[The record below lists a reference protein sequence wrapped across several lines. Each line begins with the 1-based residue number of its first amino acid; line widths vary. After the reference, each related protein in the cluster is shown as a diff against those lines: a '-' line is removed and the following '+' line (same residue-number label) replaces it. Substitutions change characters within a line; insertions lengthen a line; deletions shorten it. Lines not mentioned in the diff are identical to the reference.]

1 MSAAVY
7 SNTNKEETKVGSAVR
22 RLTLVNFRNYKYL
35 RLNLAQPFV
44 ILSGENGSGKTN
56 VLEAVSFLSQGRG
69 LRNAK
74 LSEIKTFDFLA
85 DKQKTPVFINN
96 SGWAVSAQIEK
107 AGEEFNLGT
116 AVESVMKET
125 DFNEAKEVERRIVQ
139 INNQKLSSQNEL
151 GNYLSIIGLHRKWI
165 ASFLAVPNSGAAF
178 STGLFTLL
186 IRNTLADFPHTKT
199 STDNGCK
206 F

>member
-1 MSAAVY
+1 M
-7 SNTNKEETKVGSAVR
+7 
-22 RLTLVNFRNYKYL
+22 
-35 RLNLAQPFV
+35 
-44 ILSGENGSGKTN
+44 
-56 VLEAVSFLSQGRG
+56 
-69 LRNAK
+69 
-74 LSEIKTFDFLA
+74 
-85 DKQKTPVFINN
+85 
-96 SGWAVSAQIEK
+96 
-107 AGEEFNLGT
+107 GT

-199 STDNGCK
+199 STDSGCK